1 MQHDLDVL
9 STGVIAF
16 IYDWMENIAFY
27 LVILVAIMQM
37 IPQTSYQKYIRFF
50 AGMILILMLAGPILR
65 IFGMTELQSTAY
77 QNALQEIED
86 ATGYMERIIREEANV
101 GN

>member
-1 MQHDLDVL
+1 MI
-9 STGVIAF
+9 TF
-16 IYDWMENIAFY
+16 INEWMENIAFY

-37 IPQTSYQKYIRFF
+37 IPQSSYQKYIRFF

-65 IFGMTELQSTAY
+65 IFGMTELQSKAY
-77 QNALQEIED
+77 QNAMQEIED
-86 ATGYMERIIREEANV
+86 ATGYMERIIREESNV

>member
-1 MQHDLDVL
+1 M
-9 STGVIAF
+9 IAY
-16 IYDWMENIAFY
+16 IYEWMENIAFY

-37 IPQTSYQKYIRFF
+37 IPQNSYQKYIRFF

-77 QNALQEIED
+77 QNAWREIED
-86 ATGYMERIIREEANV
+86 ATGYMERIIREEGAI
-101 GN
+101 GD

>member
-1 MQHDLDVL
+1 M
-9 STGVIAF
+9 IAF
-16 IYDWMENIAFY
+16 IYEWIKNIAFY

-37 IPQTSYQKYIRFF
+37 IPKNSYQKYIRFF

-65 IFGMTELQSTAY
+65 IFGMTELQSSAY
-77 QNALQEIED
+77 QNALQEIEE

>member
-1 MQHDLDVL
+1 M
-9 STGVIAF
+9 IAF
-16 IYDWMENIAFY
+16 IYEWMENIAFY

>member
-1 MQHDLDVL
+1 M
-9 STGVIAF
+9 IAF
-16 IYDWMENIAFY
+16 IYEWMENIAFY

-37 IPQTSYQKYIRFF
+37 IPKNSYQKYIRFF
-50 AGMILILMLAGPILR
+50 AGMILILMLVGPVLKL
-65 IFGMTELQSTAY
+65 FGMTELQNTEY

-101 GN
+101 GY

>member
-1 MQHDLDVL
+1 M
-9 STGVIAF
+9 IAF
-16 IYDWMENIAFY
+16 IYEWMENIAFY

-37 IPQTSYQKYIRFF
+37 IPQNSYQKYIRFF

-77 QNALQEIED
+77 QNALQEIEE
-86 ATGYMERIIREEANV
+86 ATGYMEYIIREEATV

>member
-1 MQHDLDVL
+1 M
-9 STGVIAF
+9 IAY

-37 IPQTSYQKYIRFF
+37 IPQNSYQKYIRFF

-65 IFGMTELQSTAY
+65 IFDMTELQSTAY

-86 ATGYMERIIREEANV
+86 ATGYMERIIREEGAI
-101 GN
+101 GD

>member
-1 MQHDLDVL
+1 M
-9 STGVIAF
+9 IAF
-16 IYDWMENIAFY
+16 IYDWMENISFY

-37 IPQTSYQKYIRFF
+37 IPQNSYQKYIRFF
-50 AGMILILMLAGPILR
+50 AGMILILMLAVPILR

-77 QNALQEIED
+77 KNALREIED
-86 ATGYMERIIREEANV
+86 ATGYMEHIIREEANI